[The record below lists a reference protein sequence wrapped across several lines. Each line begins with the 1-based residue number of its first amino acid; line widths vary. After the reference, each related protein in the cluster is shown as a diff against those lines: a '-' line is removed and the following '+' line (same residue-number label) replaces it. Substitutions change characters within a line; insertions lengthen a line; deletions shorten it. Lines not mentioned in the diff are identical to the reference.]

1 MLAKSCFLRFVRLS
15 LLLYLCLCVF
25 DFGQSVELTEE
36 GSKKGQDR
44 APANPNLA
52 IQLSGLE
59 FVLLLQKILVVQALV
74 VTLSLIR
81 HCHELPPHLDLL
93 STHFPSEYCR
103 QRRLYD
109 RHHY

>member
-1 MLAKSCFLRFVRLS
+1 MLELFFCDLCFC
-15 LLLYLCLCVF
+15 LCCCTCVF

-52 IQLSGLE
+52 IQLSGDE
-59 FVLLLQKILVVQALV
+59 FVLLLQKILVIQALG

-81 HCHELPPHLDLL
+81 HCHELPPHLDQL
-93 STHFPSEYCR
+93 STH
-103 QRRLYD
+103 
-109 RHHY
+109 

>member
-1 MLAKSCFLRFVRLS
+1 MLELFFLRFVILS

-52 IQLSGLE
+52 IQLSGDE
-59 FVLLLQKILVVQALV
+59 FVLLLQKILVIQAAMV
-74 VTLSLIR
+74 DGGDLI
-81 HCHELPPHLDLL
+81 PD
-93 STHFPSEYCR
+93 
-103 QRRLYD
+103 
-109 RHHY
+109 

>member
-1 MLAKSCFLRFVRLS
+1 MLKLFFLRFVILS

-52 IQLSGLE
+52 IQLSGDE
-59 FVLLLQKILVVQALV
+59 FVLLLQKILVIQALG

-81 HCHELPPHLDLL
+81 HCHELPPHLDQL
-93 STHFPSEYCR
+93 STH
-103 QRRLYD
+103 
-109 RHHY
+109 